1 LSIEDGGSLSSTSRR
16 FLSEQAIPHL
26 LLTLPLD
33 LFALPHLLLTLSLDL
48 FTLPLDLFTLPL
60 DRARD
65 CA

>member
-16 FLSEQAIPHL
+16 FLSEQAI
-26 LLTLPLD
+26 
-33 LFALPHLLLTLSLDL
+33 PHLLLTLSLDL